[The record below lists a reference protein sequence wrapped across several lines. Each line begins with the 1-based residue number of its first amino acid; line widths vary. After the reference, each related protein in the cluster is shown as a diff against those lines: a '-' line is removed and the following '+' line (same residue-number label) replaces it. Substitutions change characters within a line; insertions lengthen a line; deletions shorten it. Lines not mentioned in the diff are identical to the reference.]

1 MMALVAFLLLH
12 GAPLTAGDLVYS
24 ESRLLLENRVVGR
37 ELEIKWACYATH
49 DTVEIVAARYEKD
62 TRLAPGTWRQQTRER
77 GFQSKADPELHV
89 AIFPAEDLPRHSPCQ
104 AKLED
109 GEQTVLQV
117 SHGLRRHFTEQTD
130 AAGK

>member
-1 MMALVAFLLLH
+1 MIALVASLLLQ

-24 ESRLLLENRVVGR
+24 GSRLLLVNRVVGR

-49 DTVEIVAARYEKD
+49 DTVEIVTARYEKD
-62 TRLAPGTWRQQTRER
+62 ARLAPGTWRQQTGER

-89 AIFPAEDLPRHSPCQ
+89 AIFPAEDLPRHSPCH
-104 AKLED
+104 AKLEG

-117 SHGLRRHFTEQTD
+117 SHGLRRHPTGQTD